1 MLPGMPQNETRRLF
15 QDASVVIGPHG
26 AGLFNA
32 PLFSSR
38 GTVLIAFGLLAEHEA
53 KEDNLI
59 AVCAATGL
67 KLLRLPVFRASFFG
81 DYSLAP
87 PESSSRK
94 QSSASPPRNPGSPP
108 TAAEVAES
116 IVSHM
121 LYGF

>member
-1 MLPGMPQNETRRLF
+1 MSQNETKRLF

-32 PLFSSR
+32 PLFSAR
-38 GTVLIAFGLLAEHEA
+38 GTVLIAFGLHSEHEA

-67 KLLRLPVFRASFFG
+67 KLLRLPTFRASFFG
-81 DYSLAP
+81 DYALAP
-87 PESSSRK
+87 PATPASRTP
-94 QSSASPPRNPGSPP
+94 AAATPPRRNPGSPP
-108 TAAEVAES
+108 TAAEVADS